1 MCSLSPSRNL
11 WHSCWNGTS
20 HQVSTSQSESFLE
33 GQRKGFTHIHSNKVT
48 LPLKPRS
55 KTASIFFSHRAP
67 TLLGQLHIAFCGSVL
82 YYRWTLRHK
91 VTLIFGEQRM
101 SLFSNMRKIYNTQ
114 TNYARVQSVWYINT
128 NEDHQRFIYVPFWT
142 FSVWKL
148 IDLLEVGRFTGRPS
162 VQQMVALLD
171 QRNSFREQHL
181 KSWLKS

>member
-1 MCSLSPSRNL
+1 
-11 WHSCWNGTS
+11 
-20 HQVSTSQSESFLE
+20 
-33 GQRKGFTHIHSNKVT
+33 
-48 LPLKPRS
+48 
-55 KTASIFFSHRAP
+55 
-67 TLLGQLHIAFCGSVL
+67 
-82 YYRWTLRHK
+82 
-91 VTLIFGEQRM
+91 
-101 SLFSNMRKIYNTQ
+101 MRKIYNTQ

-181 KSWLKS
+181 LVKKLMSRLLHSITILLMVF